1 MHLQFQKKQNKL
13 FFMVVPYY
21 DDADV
26 DLTKLSVQSS
36 LKYLTTEISVIVL
49 MQTIIQNHFTNKN

>member
-1 MHLQFQKKQNKL
+1 
-13 FFMVVPYY
+13 MVVPYY

-49 MQTIIQNHFTNKN
+49 MQTIIQNHCINKN